1 MSSIRVFVGAALLA
15 TASGAGCAKNVDRI
29 EFQKWGYSYV
39 PRLSSIDTSTQGG
52 AAQKSVV
59 PSSAGKSMPA
69 AAVGGAYERSTATS
83 PNYRLMGGF
92 HITPT
97 KR

>member
-1 MSSIRVFVGAALLA
+1 MRPIQIFVAVTLLA
-15 TASGAGCAKNVDRI
+15 AASGAGCAKNVDRI

-52 AAQKSVV
+52 AAQDNVI
-59 PSSAGKSMPA
+59 PSAAGKSMPA
-69 AAVGGAYERSTATS
+69 AAVGGTYQRSTATS

-92 HITPT
+92 HVTPAT
-97 KR
+97 R